1 MSNNIGLMYYKDYF
15 ADWKT
20 TYTKK
25 SPLDLKNKLVF
36 FENLKLNTY
45 RSFVNSIDLL
55 TQNFNLITSY
65 PGLLIGSGYAHEIGG
80 ETIANELKLGFFFDH
95 TTGLPCIPGS
105 SVKGVLRDACEKV
118 GGKYIELIL
127 KELAEGKRK
136 STCKDVATKFVESS
150 LESILFEK
158 DKTSIF
164 VNHVF
169 EGKNIPIYKRD
180 IFFDAFP
187 IHSLNDGD
195 KFLANDYITHHENPL
210 KNPNPVQFLKVLP
223 KVVFKFEFKLTD
235 TKMPAALK
243 EELFKQILLDLG
255 IGAKTNVGYGQFR
268 MPTKTENE
276 TIKNSTTDTVGIQ
289 NVIQTQNDSP
299 IIIIAPTPPA
309 ILNRIQ
315 DNWITKFNKPI
326 GEYYEGS
333 FVSNF
338 GGNKMFKFN
347 GITISYKNTDL
358 GDVNKETPILMKIT
372 ETMILNHDLKFEL
385 KIKSENDIIVDNEP
399 IIVLEKELVEDKNED
414 LLTIKIEKTVEIPI
428 SEEEQRITIAPS
440 FEYTKNWAEVK
451 TDCIVKTIVKTSGSG
466 NNVFSL
472 QFDDKKNETFKMQ
485 GKSLKVGE
493 VVFLKITQMQGSMAK
508 NNLTI
513 LKAIIF
519 NG

>member
-1 MSNNIGLMYYKDYF
+1 
-15 ADWKT
+15 
-20 TYTKK
+20 
-25 SPLDLKNKLVF
+25 
-36 FENLKLNTY
+36 
-45 RSFVNSIDLL
+45 
-55 TQNFNLITSY
+55 
-65 PGLLIGSGYAHEIGG
+65 
-80 ETIANELKLGFFFDH
+80 
-95 TTGLPCIPGS
+95 
-105 SVKGVLRDACEKV
+105 
-118 GGKYIELIL
+118 
-127 KELAEGKRK
+127 
-136 STCKDVATKFVESS
+136 
-150 LESILFEK
+150 
-158 DKTSIF
+158 
-164 VNHVF
+164 
-169 EGKNIPIYKRD
+169 
-180 IFFDAFP
+180 
-187 IHSLNDGD
+187 
-195 KFLANDYITHHENPL
+195 
-210 KNPNPVQFLKVLP
+210 
-223 KVVFKFEFKLTD
+223 
-235 TKMPAALK
+235 
-243 EELFKQILLDLG
+243 
-255 IGAKTNVGYGQFR
+255 KTNVGYGQFR

-299 IIIIAPTPPA
+299 IIIIAPTPSA

-399 IIVLEKELVEDKNED
+399 IIVFEKELVEDKNED

-440 FEYTKNWAEVK
+440 FEYTTNWAEVK

>member
-1 MSNNIGLMYYKDYF
+1 M
-15 ADWKT
+15 
-20 TYTKK
+20 
-25 SPLDLKNKLVF
+25 
-36 FENLKLNTY
+36 
-45 RSFVNSIDLL
+45 
-55 TQNFNLITSY
+55 
-65 PGLLIGSGYAHEIGG
+65 
-80 ETIANELKLGFFFDH
+80 
-95 TTGLPCIPGS
+95 
-105 SVKGVLRDACEKV
+105 RDACEKV
-118 GGKYIELIL
+118 DGKYIEMIL
-127 KELAEGKRK
+127 EELAD
-136 STCKDVATKFVESS
+136 STRESNCKDVAKDF
-150 LESILFEK
+150 LNNDLAKILF
-158 DKTSIF
+158 DKPNTSEF

-187 IHSLNDGD
+187 IHSFNTNQ
-195 KFLANDYITHHENPL
+195 KFLSNDYIAPHNVSPL
-210 KNPNPVQFLKVLP
+210 KNPIPVQFLKVLP

-235 TKMPAALK
+235 EKMTNEIMPAVLK

-299 IIIIAPTPPA
+299 IIIIAPTPSA

-399 IIVLEKELVEDKNED
+399 IIVFEKELVEDKNED

-440 FEYTKNWAEVK
+440 FEYTTNWAEVK
-451 TDCIVKTIVKTSGSG
+451 TDCIVKTIVKTSRQWKQC
-466 NNVFSL
+466 VF
-472 QFDDKKNETFKMQ
+472 
-485 GKSLKVGE
+485 
-493 VVFLKITQMQGSMAK
+493 IT
-508 NNLTI
+508 I
-513 LKAIIF
+513 
-519 NG
+519 